1 MLWPEPP
8 LLSNHITNKSTV
20 LYIQPLEHVIAPLL
34 LCQWQQKS
42 EKLLMR
48 RRRGRRKVY
57 KEKVKRPD
65 FKSSFAPFYINPSL
79 ENVLVRS
86 RRTTVRENYRE
97 TEKAVLDAILG
108 QVISDNHPARDR
120 ERQNYHQ
127 KYDTL
132 LNSNV
137 KFKQNVDY
145 KSDQVV
151 WIGIRQ
157 ANKTFRTKQHR

>member
-1 MLWPEPP
+1 MNVAAMKLKKARHKDDMNKCGFCKYWSWSLENVNGHKQREHSI
-8 LLSNHITNKSTV
+8 LIKCDGCEYSN
-20 LYIQPLEHVIAPLL
+20 
-34 LCQWQQKS
+34 
-42 EKLLMR
+42 
-48 RRRGRRKVY
+48 VY

-127 KYDTL
+127 IQMLD
-132 LNSNV
+132 SN
-137 KFKQNVDY
+137 KP
-145 KSDQVV
+145 
-151 WIGIRQ
+151 
-157 ANKTFRTKQHR
+157 

>member
-1 MLWPEPP
+1 M
-8 LLSNHITNKSTV
+8 V
-20 LYIQPLEHVIAPLL
+20 
-34 LCQWQQKS
+34 
-42 EKLLMR
+42 
-48 RRRGRRKVY
+48 
-57 KEKVKRPD
+57 
-65 FKSSFAPFYINPSL
+65 SSV
-79 ENVLVRS
+79 ENILVRS

-120 ERQNYHQ
+120 ERQNYHK